1 MTTSSNSSG
10 LPRGMGALHYRGA
23 KFWAVYTDE
32 NGHKVQVNTGTNS
45 RIVARN
51 FLYKRI
57 VEVLQAKLALVRA
70 AQREDYD
77 QSRATAGDAG
87 KQGTDRTAVK
97 AHARGRKKNSQGG
110 SR

>member
-1 MTTSSNSSG
+1 MTTSLNSSG

-45 RIVARN
+45 RIEARN
-51 FLYKRI
+51 FLYKR
-57 VEVLQAKLALVRA
+57 VVAVLQAKLALVRA
-70 AQREDYD
+70 AQREGRD
-77 QSRATAGDAG
+77 QSRATAPGAG
-87 KQGTDRTAVK
+87 GHSSAAQAD
-97 AHARGRKKNSQGG
+97 ARGRTKNPQGA